1 MSRVCQVTG
10 KKNQVGHNVS
20 HANNKT
26 KRVFRPNLQ
35 TVRLYSETL
44 KRSVTMRVT
53 AAGLRTLEHKGGLDA
68 FLLDTKHAD
77 LTPTLRKVKAQV
89 IEAKAAT
96 A

>member
-10 KKNQVGHNVS
+10 KKNLFGHNVS

-44 KRSVTMRVT
+44 KRTVSMRVT

-68 FLLDTKHAD
+68 FLLDAKADD
-77 LTPTLRKVKAQV
+77 LTPSLRKVRTQLKA
-89 IEAKAAT
+89 AKAA

>member
-10 KKNQVGHNVS
+10 KKNLTGNNVS

-35 TVRLYSETL
+35 TVRVYSETL
-44 KRSVTMRVT
+44 KRSISMRVT

-68 FLLDTKHAD
+68 FLLDSKQAD

-89 IEAKAAT
+89 QAAKQA
-96 A
+96 

>member
-10 KKNQVGHNVS
+10 KKNLFGHNVS

-44 KRSVTMRVT
+44 KRSVSMRVT

-68 FLLDTKHAD
+68 FLLDSKAAD
-77 LTPTLRKVKAQV
+77 LTPTLRKVRSQLQA
-89 IEAKAAT
+89 AKAA
-96 A
+96 

>member
-10 KKNQVGHNVS
+10 KKNMTGHNVS

-26 KRVFRPNLQ
+26 KRIFRPNLQ
-35 TVRLYSETL
+35 SVRIYSETL
-44 KRSVTMRVT
+44 KREVSMRVT

-68 FLLDTKHAD
+68 FLLDTKNED

-89 IEAKAAT
+89 KAAQTT
-96 A
+96 AA

>member
-10 KKNQVGHNVS
+10 KKNLSGNNVS

-26 KRVFRPNLQ
+26 RRVFRPNLQ

-44 KRSVTMRVT
+44 KRSVSMRVT

-68 FLLDTKHAD
+68 FLLDAKSAD
-77 LTPTLRKVKAQV
+77 LTPSLRKMKSQLQASQQ
-89 IEAKAAT
+89 A
-96 A
+96 